1 MYKSLKEL
9 RFFTNEEK
17 MYFTPYGHLIVT
29 RIETF
34 DET

>member
-9 RFFTNEEK
+9 RFCLNEEK
-17 MYFTPYGHLIVT
+17 MYFTLYGHLIVT
-29 RIETF
+29 CIETF